1 MKKLVIIL
9 ISILMLCSCAR
20 TEIPEENKINIY
32 HVNYGKEVPEL
43 YVGVE
48 SWGNS
53 EPAAKGGYEWN
64 NNNGDGTMSN
74 TIACGIHPLE
84 MQNIPNFFTSGKE
97 VIKLTFDESMVSYDV
112 IRYEVEDDR
121 WENGGY
127 TGNEVSETVETENDS
142 FVVKGDGKNYVY
154 VVNVNYKN
162 GRCEYVFGIYA
173 GEIVVD
179 MYKIVDGAESGNLV
193 LAGEGNHD
201 VMTLNVKN
209 IPVFLDGEPADAS
222 ALMDG
227 MTAEIHHSG
236 MILESYPAMFG
247 EVDSIH
253 VYSIG
258 TKNQVGG
265 TMFDLCGLYLKVLDD
280 LWEVDSGLNSG
291 AEMVSIDLSEAPGD
305 LTESEKSAIA
315 WVFGNKH
322 GVMVFNFTMEEL
334 KENGYLTAAGGSKDL
349 YQWDNGVLLT
359 ITGSKDEGED
369 PNAYFGLRTL
379 EFNAMKWRS
388 PLGAYFFGDC
398 TATWPQM
405 GTWED
410 YNVGAHAIS

>member
-1 MKKLVIIL
+1 MKKLFVIL
-9 ISILMLCSCAR
+9 ISLLMLCSCAE
-20 TEIPEENKINIY
+20 TGTTQENPETNIY
-32 HVNYGKEVPEL
+32 NVNYGKDVPEL

-53 EPAAKGGYEWN
+53 DPAAKGGYEWN
-64 NNNGDGTMSN
+64 KDNGDGTMSN

-84 MQNIPNFFTSGKE
+84 MQNIPNFLTSGKE
-97 VIKLTFDESMVSYDV
+97 KINLVFDETMVSYDV
-112 IRYEVEDDR
+112 IRYEVEPNR

-127 TGNEVSETVETENDS
+127 TGNEVSETVETENGS
-142 FVVKGDGKNYVY
+142 FVIAGNGKDYVY
-154 VVNVNYKN
+154 VVNVNYEN
-162 GRCEYVFGIYA
+162 GRCEYVFGITA
-173 GEIVVD
+173 GEIVIER
-179 MYKIVDGAESGNLV
+179 YKIVDGAETGKLV
-193 LAGEGNHD
+193 LASENDGD
-201 VMTLNVKN
+201 VMTLNAKN
-209 IPVFLDGEPADAS
+209 IPVFLDGKPADAS

-280 LWEVDSGLNSG
+280 LWNVDSGLNGG
-291 AEMVSIDLSEAPGD
+291 AEMVSIDLSEAPGG
-305 LTESEKSAIA
+305 LTESEKAAIA

-322 GVMVFNFTMEEL
+322 GVMAFNFTMEEL
-334 KENGYLTAAGGSKDL
+334 KENGYLTAAGGSNNL
-349 YQWDNGVLLT
+349 YQWDNGVLLS
-359 ITGSKDEGED
+359 ITEAKSEE
-369 PNAYFGLRTL
+369 PNAYFGLTTI

-388 PLGAYFFGDC
+388 PLGAYMFMDC
-398 TATWPQM
+398 TASWPQM

-410 YNVGAHAIS
+410 YNIGSQAIS